1 MAPSCNGGSMGA
13 RVVIVDPSYG
23 SEVGHHH
30 ELNGALLGALKAAGW
45 QPEVWADVGAPGSLV
60 VRGVCQGSGYLDPR
74 HWADLP
80 GTLHL
85 ASRLR
90 RQLQAAVAEDASAQ
104 LAPPLAWLAHGLLPF
119 QLIALAQLLQEQPPA
134 QVLLSLMFAPQE
146 ILGGVAGM
154 DSQRLRNQAGLSART
169 AIQALAQACQRA
181 GHGLVVGASSLQTL
195 ELYRPLLIAAG
206 LPEGCLHP
214 AVVGAGCEPSL
225 ADEAAKPRVLLHWGD
240 LKPDKGC
247 REAMAVVAALLRRP
261 QPTPVDFDL
270 LFHGFSGELMPEDE
284 EALLQT
290 GARQLGP
297 SFCLLRHRVSSAE
310 MQQHLAACDL
320 ALLAYDPITYAER
333 SSGVLW
339 CYGAARYGAGLPA
352 AALGYGGHWLE
363 REALALG
370 LSWSVAPPQATAED
384 GDAWLAAIENCLS
397 LQTEPAYATW
407 TGHGQQV
414 LGSSF
419 ARWVLGRLPKF

>member
-1 MAPSCNGGSMGA
+1 MARSCNSGSMGA

-30 ELNGALLGALKAAGW
+30 ELNGALLGALEASGW
-45 QPEVWADVGAPGSLV
+45 QPEVWADAHLPGAPGK
-60 VRGVCQGSGYLDPR
+60 RGVCHGSGYLDPR

-90 RQLQAAVAEDASAQ
+90 RQLQAAVAEDARVG

-134 QVLLSLMFAPQE
+134 QVVLSLMFAPQE

-154 DSQRLRNQAGLSART
+154 DSQRLRHQAGLSART

-181 GHGLVVGASSLQTL
+181 GHRLVVGASSLQTL
-195 ELYRPLLIAAG
+195 ELYRPLLMAAG

-214 AVVGAGCEPSL
+214 AVVGAGCGPSL
-225 ADEAAKPRVLLHWGD
+225 PAEAAKPLVLLHWGD

-247 REAMAVVAALLRRP
+247 REAMAVVGALLRRP
-261 QPTPVDFDL
+261 QPMPVAFNL
-270 LFHGFSGELMPEDE
+270 LFHGFSGEPMQEDE

-290 GARQLGP
+290 CARQLGP
-297 SFCLLRHRVSSAE
+297 AFCLLRHRVSSAE

-339 CYGAARYGAGLPA
+339 CYGGARYGADLPA

-370 LSWSVAPPQATAED
+370 LSWSVAPPQATPDD
-384 GDAWLAAIENCLS
+384 GDAWLAALERCLS
-397 LQTEPAYATW
+397 LQAGSPSAAW
-407 TGHGQQV
+407 SGHGQQV

-419 ARWVLGRLPKF
+419 AGWVLGRLPEV